1 MWVVGEV
8 CPTETFFFTT
18 IPTVHRGN
26 ALLKMGVYYF
36 CSSKASNV
44 KNINEM
50 EGEDT
55 YITITVFL
63 EGQKE
68 DRRQTCIVLAACV
81 LH

>member
-1 MWVVGEV
+1 
-8 CPTETFFFTT
+8 
-18 IPTVHRGN
+18 
-26 ALLKMGVYYF
+26 MGVYYF